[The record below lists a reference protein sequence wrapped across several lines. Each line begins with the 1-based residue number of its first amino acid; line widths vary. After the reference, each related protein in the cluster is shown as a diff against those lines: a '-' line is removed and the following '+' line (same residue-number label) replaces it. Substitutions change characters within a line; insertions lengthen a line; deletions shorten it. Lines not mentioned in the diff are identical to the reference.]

1 MQFKIGSSDLEEFHS
16 GLMNMSSGDEKDV
29 ELALPERF
37 GENAGK
43 KAIFK
48 IYLTEIS
55 AVKRPEMDEDFFKK
69 FGVADEDELKE
80 KVSENIKSRK
90 TAELQSEYRI
100 AVRTQLSDLYNDFN
114 LPVELVKYGQEQVER
129 ELEQASSEK
138 EIPEKGKEN
147 RRQEGIVNAKMDL
160 RMKFILDSIGE
171 HEEMKFDKNEAAR
184 EFVGLAQ
191 ITGQS
196 PDELIK
202 SPFGHDMYERIVVRK
217 KGDATLDRVV
227 ARVFGDPI
235 EEFATEDHEHVHDEN
250 CEHDHS

>member
-1 MQFKIGSSDLEEFHS
+1 
-16 GLMNMSSGDEKDV
+16 MNCISVAV
-29 ELALPERF
+29 ES
-37 GENAGK
+37 EN
-43 KAIFK
+43 
-48 IYLTEIS
+48 
-55 AVKRPEMDEDFFKK
+55 FFKK

-90 TAELQSEYRI
+90 KAELQSEYRI
-100 AVRTQLSDLYNDFN
+100 SVRSQLSDLYDEFI
-114 LPVELVKYGQEQVER
+114 LPEALIKDGQEQVER

-138 EIPEKGKEN
+138 EIPEEEKEK
-147 RRQEGIVNAKMDL
+147 RRQEGIKNAKMDL
-160 RMKFILDSIGE
+160 RMKLILDSIGE
-171 HEEMKFDKNEAAR
+171 YEELQFDKNEVAR

-196 PDELIK
+196 PDKLIQ
-202 SPFGHDMYERIVVRK
+202 SPFGRDMFQRIVVRK

-235 EEFATEDHEHVHDEN
+235 DESDPGKQEHVHDEN

>member
-1 MQFKIGSSDLEEFHS
+1 M
-16 GLMNMSSGDEKDV
+16 
-29 ELALPERF
+29 
-37 GENAGK
+37 
-43 KAIFK
+43 
-48 IYLTEIS
+48 Y
-55 AVKRPEMDEDFFKK
+55 KRQ
-69 FGVADEDELKE
+69 V
-80 KVSENIKSRK
+80 
-90 TAELQSEYRI
+90 
-100 AVRTQLSDLYNDFN
+100 LSDLLKID
-114 LPVELVKYGQEQVER
+114 LVKEAKGTFGYYDILVKI
-129 ELEQASSEK
+129 QASSEK
-138 EIPEKGKEN
+138 EISEKEKEK
-147 RRQEGIVNAKMDL
+147 RRQEGIENAKMDL
-160 RMKFILDSIGE
+160 RMKFILDSISE

-235 EEFATEDHEHVHDEN
+235 EEFAAEDNEHVHDEN